1 MIGKK
6 LTKFADRHVY
16 PCPKCGKIPKLYMYP
31 DKTAAVVMC
40 RTRFLAIQ
48 HAVAIIPETTPDN
61 IISDAVMKW
70 NSEVIR
76 QKIEEMSNATNTE
89 FGNQNRSL

>member
-6 LTKFADRHVY
+6 LTTFADSCVY
-16 PCPKCGKIPKLYMYP
+16 PCPKCGKIPKIYMYP

-40 RTRFLAIQ
+40 RTRFLAVQ

-70 NSEVIR
+70 NGEVIR

-89 FGNQNRSL
+89 FENQNRSL